1 VAREV
6 IEQKLE
12 ALRRCVERVL
22 QKCPDDV
29 ETLARDADLQDIL
42 SVNLTRAVQLSVDLG
57 AHLLTTMDAPPPR
70 TMGETF
76 DALAAVGVIPAAL
89 AGRLRRAVGFRNIA
103 VHNYE
108 AIDWA
113 IVHAIARDH
122 LDDFREL
129 ARVVAARTTR
139 D

>member
-1 VAREV
+1 MAREV

-12 ALRRCVERVL
+12 ALRRCVERVSL
-22 QKCPDDV
+22 KCPEDV

-57 AHLLTTMDAPPPR
+57 AHLLTTMDVPPPR

-76 DALAAVGVIPAAL
+76 DALAAAGVIPATL
-89 AGRLRRAVGFRNIA
+89 AGRLRKAVGFRNVA
-103 VHNYE
+103 VHSYE
-108 AIDWA
+108 VIDWS
-113 IVHAIARDH
+113 IVHAIARKH

-129 ARVVAARTTR
+129 ARAVARIAGT
-139 D
+139 